1 MDVDTALLQHRLVH
15 APATDSYMNTSPA
28 ARLLRS
34 QHAQLTLRAASSE
47 RRNSM
52 ENGNHVQRMTS
63 AAAPFPALRQSPKYA
78 EETSSRRHG
87 NKPSAPRITRNETAI
102 AARRIFPWNLMSAC
116 YR

>member
-34 QHAQLTLRAASSE
+34 QHAQLTLRPASSE

-52 ENGNHVQRMTS
+52 ENGYHLQRITS
-63 AAAPFPALRQSPKYA
+63 AAASFPAIRQSP
-78 EETSSRRHG
+78 RRHQE
-87 NKPSAPRITRNETAI
+87 PSKFRKRITTSALGRTDNETAI
-102 AARRIFPWNLMSAC
+102 AARSIFP
-116 YR
+116 